1 LPEAEP
7 QTNINETIGGIF
19 RLIAR
24 RRWWIILPACVISLA
39 TIAVLSRL
47 PNRYNS
53 EATLLVVQQQVP
65 ERYVVP
71 TNSSGI
77 AEELQAMTQEV
88 LSRTRLL
95 EIIDE
100 FHLYQKETRRLAPEE
115 VIDLMR
121 KNIDIKPIN
130 EEPARKDFNAFKI
143 SFTSDNP
150 RLAQAVTSKL
160 TTLFIA
166 ENLKTREDQAANTT
180 SFLQAQLETV
190 RTKLTEQEQRL
201 REFKMQHL
209 GELPEQ
215 QAGNLAILTGLQSQ
229 LQNTMAG
236 LSRAQQQ
243 KVYLES
249 LLSGY
254 RSLAAR
260 GSSLPGVP
268 GIANRAASPLD
279 NAQKE
284 LERLEAN
291 RDLLLGRYT
300 PEHPDVVEIESEI
313 RKQQATVERLKSSL
327 AAKAETPAENSKGAP
342 AALPNSE
349 DDASIAQV
357 KSQLEANRLE
367 MENLSSDEKR
377 LKGTISDYQN
387 RLNATPVREQE
398 LAEVSRNYELLKS
411 NYADLL
417 SKEQQSQLATS
428 LEKQQGGQ
436 QFRLVDPPSLPT
448 LPSSP
453 KRLKM
458 SLGGIGAGIALGLAL
473 AFLVDL
479 TDRSFHTE
487 KDLTKSFALP
497 LVLCVPLIRTSRE
510 ERGLAVRRMFEWALG
525 CVLAIA
531 VFAAE
536 FYVYRFG

>member
-1 LPEAEP
+1 M
-7 QTNINETIGGIF
+7 F
-19 RLIAR
+19 
-24 RRWWIILPACVISLA
+24 PACGVALA
-39 TIAVLSRL
+39 TVAVLSRL
-47 PNRYNS
+47 PNHYNS
-53 EATLLVVQQQVP
+53 EATLLVVQQQVS

-95 EIIDE
+95 GIIQD
-100 FHLYQKETRRLAPEE
+100 FHLYQAEARHLAPEE
-115 VIDLMR
+115 IIELMR

-130 EEPARKDFNAFKI
+130 DVPERKDFNAFKI
-143 SFTSDNP
+143 SFTTGNP
-150 RLAQAVTSKL
+150 RLAQAVTSRL
-160 TTLFIA
+160 TSLFIE
-166 ENLKTREDQAANTT
+166 ENLRTREDQATNTT
-180 SFLQAQLETV
+180 NFLSAQLDVV
-190 RTKLTEQEQRL
+190 RTKLNEQEQHL

-215 QAGNLAILTGLQSQ
+215 QTGNLAILTGLETQ

-254 RSLAAR
+254 RGLAGR
-260 GSSLPGVP
+260 GASLPGIP
-268 GIANRAASPLD
+268 AGRAATPLE

-284 LERLEAN
+284 LDRLESQ

-300 PEHPDVVEIESEI
+300 PVHPDVVEVEGEI
-313 RKQQATVERLKSSL
+313 RKQEATIQRLK
-327 AAKAETPAENSKGAP
+327 AAP
-342 AALPNSE
+342 AVKTENPPDKPVVSGNSE
-349 DDASIAQV
+349 DDATIAQV
-357 KSQLEANRLE
+357 RSQLEANVLDIK
-367 MENLSSDEKR
+367 NLSLDEKR
-377 LKGTISDYQN
+377 LKASISDYQN
-387 RLNATPVREQE
+387 RLNSTPVREQE
-398 LAEVSRNYELLKS
+398 LAEVNRNYDLLKL

-417 SKEQQSQLATS
+417 NKEQQSQLATS
-428 LEKQQGGQ
+428 LEKQQEGQ
-436 QFRLVDPPSLPT
+436 QFRMVDPPSLPT

-453 KRLKM
+453 KRMKIAA
-458 SLGGIGAGIALGLAL
+458 GGAAAGLALGLAL
-473 AFLVDL
+473 AFLLDL

-497 LVLCVPLIRTSRE
+497 LVMCVPLIRTPRE
-510 ERGLAVRRMFEWALG
+510 ERGLAVRRVCEWAVACGL
-525 CVLAIA
+525 VMA

-536 FYVYRFG
+536 FYVYRIG

>member
-7 QTNINETIGGIF
+7 QTNLNETIGGIV
-19 RLIAR
+19 RLILR
-24 RRWWIILPACVISLA
+24 RRWWIIFPACIVSLA

-95 EIIDE
+95 EIIE
-100 FHLYQKETRRLAPEE
+100 EYHLYKKESKRLAPEQ

-130 EEPARKDFNAFKI
+130 EMPERKDFNAFKI
-143 SFTSDNP
+143 SFTSDSP

-160 TTLFIA
+160 TNLFIE
-166 ENLKTREDQAANTT
+166 ENLRTREDQAANTT
-180 SFLQAQLETV
+180 SFLEAQLETV
-190 RTKLTEQEQRL
+190 RAKLNEQEQRL

-215 QAGNLAILTGLQSQ
+215 QAGNLAILTGLQTQ

-268 GIANRAASPLD
+268 GAHSATPLE

-284 LERLEAN
+284 LDRLESQ
-291 RDLLLGRYT
+291 RDVLLGRYT
-300 PEHPDVVEIESEI
+300 PEHPDVVEVEGEI
-313 RKQQATVERLKSSL
+313 RKQKANIEHLKSL
-327 AAKAETPAENSKGAP
+327 PATKSDSALENSTGTSVNA
-342 AALPNSE
+342 NSE

-357 KSQLEANRLE
+357 KSQLEANKLE
-367 MENLSSDEKR
+367 MENLAADEKR

-398 LAEVSRNYELLKS
+398 LAEVTRNYDLLRQ

-417 SKEQQSQLATS
+417 GKEQQSQLATS

-436 QFRLVDPPSLPT
+436 QFRLVDPASLPT
-448 LPSSP
+448 LPTSP

-458 SLGGIGAGIALGLAL
+458 SLGGIGAGLALGLAL

-497 LVLCVPLIRTSRE
+497 LVLCVPLIRTKRE
-510 ERGLAVRRMFEWALG
+510 ERSLAVRRMCEWALG
-525 CVLAIA
+525 CVLAAA
-531 VFAAE
+531 VFVAE

>member
-1 LPEAEP
+1 MPEAEP
-7 QTNINETIGGIF
+7 QTNLNETIEGIF
-19 RLIAR
+19 RLIKR
-24 RRWWIILPACVISLA
+24 RRWWIVFPACVVALG
-39 TIAVLSRL
+39 TIAVLSGL

-71 TNSSGI
+71 TNSSGL

-95 EIIDE
+95 GIIDE
-100 FHLYQKETRRLAPEE
+100 FHLFTKESKRMAPEE

-130 EEPARKDFNAFKI
+130 EVPERKDFNAFKI
-143 SFTSDNP
+143 SFTTDSP

-160 TTLFIA
+160 TSLFIQ

-180 SFLQAQLETV
+180 NFLEAQLETV
-190 RTKLTEQEQRL
+190 RTKLNEQEQRL

-215 QAGNLAILTGLQSQ
+215 QAGNLAILSGLQTQ

-254 RSLAAR
+254 RGLAAR
-260 GSSLPGVP
+260 GSALPGVP
-268 GIANRAASPLD
+268 GAHAATPLD

-284 LERLEAN
+284 LDRLESQK
-291 RDLLLGRYT
+291 DLLLGRYT
-300 PEHPDVVEIESEI
+300 PEHPDVVEVESEI
-313 RKQQATVERLKSSL
+313 RKQEATVARLKSSQ
-327 AAKAETPAENSKGAP
+327 AAKPESAAESQKGAAP
-342 AALPNSE
+342 ASANSE
-349 DDASIAQV
+349 DDATIAQV

-367 MENLSSDEKR
+367 MENLASDEKR
-377 LKGTISDYQN
+377 LKASVSDYQN
-387 RLNATPVREQE
+387 RLNSTPVREQE
-398 LAEVSRNYELLKS
+398 LAEVNRNYDLLKA

-417 SKEQQSQLATS
+417 NKEQQSQLATS

-453 KRLKM
+453 KRLKI
-458 SLGGIGAGIALGLAL
+458 SLGGLGAGLALGLAL

-497 LVLCVPLIRTSRE
+497 LVLCVPLIRTKRE
-510 ERGLAVRRMFEWALG
+510 DRRLVVRRTCEWALG
-525 CVLAIA
+525 SVLAIA

-536 FYVYRFG
+536 FYVYRVG